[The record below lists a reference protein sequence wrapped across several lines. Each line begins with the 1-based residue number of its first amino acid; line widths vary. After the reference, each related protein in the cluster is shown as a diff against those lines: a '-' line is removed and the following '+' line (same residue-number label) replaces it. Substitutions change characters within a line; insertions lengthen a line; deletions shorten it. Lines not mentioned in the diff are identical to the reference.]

1 MPVEPTLTP
10 LQKDTALH
18 DSPIAPSF
26 DADLKLSRSEAEQL
40 DNLKVSDEELVGS
53 LTYQQLTLYE
63 KKSCINREMDIMV
76 RFFRSTFSIEAEEL
90 TVASSLQ
97 NRASFWKLGRYQL
110 CGFGYFLDLCWAQA
124 FGLVSGA
131 LQQELG
137 VPNNRIGDLST
148 AFSAGMTVGALFWGL
163 AVDIIGRRWA
173 FNMTCLIS
181 SVFGLLFASPSN
193 FGALCFFASMIGLG
207 VGGNIPIDATIT
219 LEFLPTNRRFLLCAL
234 STFQPL
240 GVVVASLVS
249 WGLVPR
255 YSCDTSYKACSF
267 PERPCCTKSS
277 NMGWRYT
284 MIVLGCITL
293 GKLSQI
299 SPVLQKLTRLART
312 GIFFLRFV
320 LFTFYESPKFLL
332 AKGKDEEAIDVLY
345 KIAAFNRQ
353 PQPQLTIDDFRLLD
367 KEYSERESIT
377 SDEPLSSGPRQFTTG
392 EMAKIRVKQAVGQ
405 FAHLK
410 GFFATKRMIWVSVT
424 LWIAYMSLFW
434 SFSIAGGYLPL
445 ILRQKGIDTSAGL
458 NETYRNY
465 VVVYLPGVTATI
477 LGSFLMEIPKVGRKW
492 AMAFAA
498 ALMGTSLF
506 LFATISSFAAYTGMN
521 LLEYWAQSLYAALL
535 YAFTPE
541 AFPAPFRGSGSG
553 IASTLGRLS
562 STVAP
567 IAAGTIFSPRS
578 PSVLYLSGGAA
589 FVSMLAIL
597 CLPYDTRGRHTF

>member
-26 DADLKLSRSEAEQL
+26 DADLKLSRSQAEQL
-40 DNLKVSDEELVGS
+40 ENLKVSDDELVGG

-63 KKSCINREMDIMV
+63 KKSCINREMDIM
-76 RFFRSTFSIEAEEL
+76 
-90 TVASSLQ
+90 

-267 PERPCCTKSS
+267 PDRPCCTKSS

-293 GKLSQI
+293 
-299 SPVLQKLTRLART
+299 

-332 AKGKDEEAIDVLY
+332 AKGKDEEAINVLY

-410 GFFATKRMIWVSVT
+410 GFFATKRMIWVSIT

-477 LGSFLMEIPKVGRKW
+477 LGSFLMEIPKIGRKW

-506 LFATISSFAAYTGMN
+506 LFSTISSFAAFTGMN

-578 PSVLYLSGGAA
+578 NSVLWLAGGAA
-589 FVSMLAIL
+589 FVSCLSVL